1 MSEENVEVVRAIY
14 AAWERGDFSNVAW
27 ADPDI
32 EFQIPDEPP
41 VRGVPAMARA
51 WGEWLRAFDD
61 IALSPEAF
69 HERADRVVGVHH
81 FRGQGKRSGI
91 PAQDFSVACVF
102 TLRDGKVTQLIL
114 YSNNNDAL
122 EAAGLSE

>member
-1 MSEENVEVVRAIY
+1 MSEENVEIVRSIY
-14 AAWERGDFSNVAW
+14 ARWEKGDFSNVDW

-32 EFQIPDEPP
+32 EFQIPDEQP
-41 VRGVPAMARA
+41 VRGVAAMARA
-51 WGEWLRAFDD
+51 WGEWLKAWND

-69 HERADRVVGVHH
+69 HERGDRVVGVHH

-91 PAQDFSVACVF
+91 PAHDFSVACDF
-102 TLRDGKVTQLIL
+102 TLRDGKVTRLIL
-114 YSNNNDAL
+114 YSNKDDAL